1 MTVPPRTLAEVLKAA
16 PPRAAL
22 LDVGCNEGALLDVLR
37 DHRPDI
43 QSAGVDLDARAV
55 RVARERRHD
64 ARQGAADALPYGS
77 DVFDVVT
84 MLDVLEHLPPGTR
97 PAALRE
103 ARRVLKPSGILVLQ
117 TPYTGTFAA
126 LDPQNLRHRFPAL
139 YGRLVRRGIRDA
151 AYARQQEVVW
161 HHHFSRDE
169 LRSLLGE
176 GWRVV
181 SERFPGF
188 LLWPLMDLFMWP
200 FHRRGATS
208 TPVAQLLQRIG
219 DWDGDRDYGPRHGY
233 EVLLCLEKVPSARS
247 ASS

>member
-1 MTVPPRTLAEVLKAA
+1 
-16 PPRAAL
+16 
-22 LDVGCNEGALLDVLR
+22 
-37 DHRPDI
+37 
-43 QSAGVDLDARAV
+43 
-55 RVARERRHD
+55 
-64 ARQGAADALPYGS
+64 
-77 DVFDVVT
+77 
-84 MLDVLEHLPPGTR
+84 
-97 PAALRE
+97 
-103 ARRVLKPSGILVLQ
+103 
-117 TPYTGTFAA
+117 
-126 LDPQNLRHRFPAL
+126 
-139 YGRLVRRGIRDA
+139 
-151 AYARQQEVVW
+151 
-161 HHHFSRDE
+161 
-169 LRSLLGE
+169 LGE